1 MNERGRKYLADILLA
16 IELIDEF
23 ISDISNFADYQIDL
37 KTKSAVERQLGI
49 IGEAVNQFRRENSGV
64 ELSHTRQVVNFR
76 NRLIHSYDNID
87 DSIVW
92 TIVKR
97 HLPILKA
104 EIEQRLA
111 E

>member
-1 MNERGRKYLADILLA
+1 MTERERKYLSDILIA
-16 IELIDEF
+16 IELIDDFVGE
-23 ISDISNFADYQIDL
+23 ITNFADYQADY

-49 IGEAVNQFRRENSGV
+49 IGEAVNQFRRENSV
-64 ELSHTRQVVNFR
+64 IELSHLRQVVNFR
-76 NRLIHSYDNID
+76 NRLIHSYNSVD

-104 EIEQRLA
+104 EVEKGLA